1 MSDTPFEIH
10 DDEINVEEIMQK
22 IRDNIRRRKEA
33 GLLPAD
39 PDSIQPSSDHTS
51 SHGPDYSRELSYLS
65 GNWDIQNNSY
75 FISSHRPHIGKYLVK
90 GRNLVHGE
98 VRRYIDPV
106 IWKQTEFN
114 RCAAQTLEG
123 VSGRLSDIDLQVHEL
138 QAFPQQIREDLCAQ
152 IQRLIKDLRSSVK
165 RKIDEKE
172 NVIRDEIS
180 DTADQVRSEIQDF
193 VSHLKAEIRDEITAG
208 LIEKEQLIRD
218 ELSSSSV
225 HLKNEFDAALI
236 EKEQLIRSDLSST
249 SDTIRSEMNDL
260 RSNIQAEIA
269 DEVRKQVETALLAMD
284 TDIQNKGW
292 LAKVLEG
299 RIASPPSPKS
309 EENTSSVS
317 EGSGINYFVFEDRFR
332 GSRTLIKGRQNE
344 FLPYFEGCRN
354 VLDIGCGRGEFLELM
369 KEQGIGARGVDLDET
384 MVDYCRMRGLEVE
397 QNDALTY
404 LEQLE
409 DASLDG
415 IFIDQVVEH
424 LEPGYLIRLL
434 QLCHQKM
441 KYGFYLVAETV
452 NPLSFTSFANFYIDL
467 THVRPVHPETL
478 RFLFDNAGFR
488 EIDVNFLSPVTDEA
502 RLQKV
507 PVSEEIGGVM
517 GETERY
523 RVEVY
528 NRNIEM
534 LNGILY
540 GAQDY
545 VVVGKK

>member
-1 MSDTPFEIH
+1 MSDTPFQIH

-39 PDSIQPSSDHTS
+39 PDSIQPISDPIS
-51 SHGPDYSRELSYLS
+51 SHTPDYSRDLSYLS

-98 VRRYIDPV
+98 VRRYVDPV

-114 RCAAQTLEG
+114 RCTARTIEG
-123 VSGRLSDIDLQVHEL
+123 LMGRLSEIDRQVHEL
-138 QAFPQQIREDLCAQ
+138 
-152 IQRLIKDLRSSVK
+152 
-165 RKIDEKE
+165 
-172 NVIRDEIS
+172 
-180 DTADQVRSEIQDF
+180 
-193 VSHLKAEIRDEITAG
+193 
-208 LIEKEQLIRD
+208 
-218 ELSSSSV
+218 
-225 HLKNEFDAALI
+225 
-236 EKEQLIRSDLSST
+236 
-249 SDTIRSEMNDL
+249 IRSEMNDL

-299 RIASPPSPKS
+299 RIASPPSPAS

-332 GSRTLIKGRQNE
+332 GTRALIKNRQNA

-434 QLCHQKM
+434 QLCHQKL

-467 THVRPVHPETL
+467 THVKPVHPETL

-507 PVSEEIGGVM
+507 PVSDEIGGAM
-517 GETERY
+517 GEMERH